1 VRSAPRCAGG
11 SGRET
16 STLQLLPPPRPTSTA
31 NHLTDAN
38 VSYILPLVMTNAEQV
53 LDALGDPTRR
63 TIFKRLR
70 GGARSVGE
78 LAEGMDVTRPAVS
91 QHLAVLKAARLVIDR
106 ADGTRRLYTVDPRGI
121 QTVRDWLDGFW
132 DKTLEAF
139 KAAAE
144 REARKERKP
153 S

>member
-1 VRSAPRCAGG
+1 
-11 SGRET
+11 
-16 STLQLLPPPRPTSTA
+16 
-31 NHLTDAN
+31 
-38 VSYILPLVMTNAEQV
+38 MTNAEQV

-70 GGARSVGE
+70 GGARTVGE
-78 LAEGMDVTRPAVS
+78 LAKGMDVTRPAVS

-106 ADGTRRLYTVDPRGI
+106 ADGPRRLYPVDPPGI